1 MVVGTLN
8 LGSEMGL
15 QFKVPT
21 TMRRH
26 GVREA
31 QTWSETGVRQSSR
44 SLSCSLCHPLPHM
57 VVGTLH
63 CSILVV
69 FCPISPPVSIPFSL
83 PVSLPVWTPITPCL
97 LMVVGTL
104 NCSPVSLPRFRVPT
118 TILSCPLS
126 HFLSH
131 PLSHSLSFPL
141 SCSLSG
147 SPSSHASLWWW
158 GP

>member
-31 QTWSETGVRQSSR
+31 QTWSETEARQSSC

-69 FCPISPPVSIPFSL
+69 FCPILPPVSIPFSL
-83 PVSLPVWTPITPCL
+83 PVWAPVTPCL

-118 TILSCPLS
+118 TILSCPPVSLPVS
-126 HFLSH
+126 PPHLTPCLAPCLGPPH
-131 PLSHSLSFPL
+131 PMPPHGGGDLKL
-141 SCSLSG
+141 
-147 SPSSHASLWWW
+147 
-158 GP
+158 

>member
-15 QFKVPT
+15 QSKVPT

-31 QTWSETGVRQSSR
+31 QTWSETGPRQSSR
-44 SLSCSLCHPLPHM
+44 SLSCSLCCPLPHM

-69 FCPISPPVSIPFSL
+69 FCPILPPVLIPFLL
-83 PVSLPVWTPITPCL
+83 PVSLPVWAPDTPCL
-97 LMVVGTL
+97 LMVVWTL
-104 NCSPVSLPRFRVPT
+104 NCSPISLPRFRVPPPSCLAPCLT
-118 TILSCPLS
+118 SCLAPCLSPCL
-126 HFLSH
+126 
-131 PLSHSLSFPL
+131 
-141 SCSLSG
+141 
-147 SPSSHASLWWW
+147 
-158 GP
+158 GPRYPMPPHGGGDLKL